1 MHTECIYALIQMSSP
16 PAPLVTPPR
25 TPHNAPAREEG
36 PLLSATSEDE
46 VIDSPDPSNS
56 STLEEEEEEEV
67 GTDLAPGPTAV
78 LLAH

>member
-1 MHTECIYALIQMSSP
+1 M
-16 PAPLVTPPR
+16 PPR
-25 TPHNAPAREEG
+25 ARKA
-36 PLLSATSEDE
+36 LSCLQPRKE

-56 STLEEEEEEEV
+56 STLEEEEEEEEV